1 MPSVN
6 KLDEVKVV
14 IRMNKKGNPRDA
26 AVGTPFLSRF
36 FEPLKKFWQL

>member
-14 IRMNKKGNPRDA
+14 IRMIASDK
-26 AVGTPFLSRF
+26 AVTMLHYQA
-36 FEPLKKFWQL
+36 PLL